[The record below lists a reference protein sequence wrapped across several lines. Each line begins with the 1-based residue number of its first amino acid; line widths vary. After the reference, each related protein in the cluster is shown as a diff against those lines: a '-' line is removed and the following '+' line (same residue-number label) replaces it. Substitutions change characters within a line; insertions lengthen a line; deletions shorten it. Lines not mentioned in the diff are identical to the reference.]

1 MMRVQTVA
9 AAGLAAVL
17 SGLHPAAPASAESAE
32 EFFKGKTLTYIVST
46 APGGGYDTYA
56 RLIAGAMEKYLPVD
70 NIVVKNV
77 PGAGHIIGANQI
89 YAAKPD
95 GLTIG
100 TFNTGLVY
108 AQLLE
113 RQGVKFD
120 LAKMTYIGKAA
131 SDPRVM
137 IMSTKSEI
145 ASFDDL
151 KAAKDQ
157 VKFASAGPGSASY
170 NETKMLVNVLGLKVK
185 QITGYD
191 GQEGEMAMMRGEV
204 AGQLGS
210 RSSLLP
216 FVENGF
222 GRMILQIGGTLD
234 RGYEAVP
241 LASEVMADGDAKA
254 VAALIASQAE
264 LARLTAAPPNVPA
277 DRAALLIKAYQSAL
291 GDWDLQ
297 SQAAKLG
304 RPLDPL
310 YGEEVGRRIQAALNQ
325 SPEVVA
331 LVASVLSEKGGE
343 IELTSELTKVSDDG
357 KKISFTGTDGA
368 TVKSKV
374 SGSRTKVVIN
384 VAESK
389 RKKLKAGMTCEIS
402 YAPGEKN
409 EPSLLD
415 CK

>member
-1 MMRVQTVA
+1 MLRVQTIA
-9 AAGLAAVL
+9 AAGLAAIL
-17 SGLHPAAPASAESAE
+17 TGLHPAAPASAESAE

-56 RLIAGAMEKYLPVD
+56 RLIAGAMEKYLPVK
-70 NIVVKNV
+70 NIIVKNV
-77 PGAGHIIGANQI
+77 PGAGHIIGANEL
-89 YAAKPD
+89 YASKPD

-137 IMSTKSEI
+137 IMSTESDI

-157 VKFASAGPGSASY
+157 VKFASAGPGSASF
-170 NETKMLVNVLGLKVK
+170 NETKMLVNVLGLNVK

-222 GRMILQIGGTLD
+222 GRMILQIGGTRD

-241 LASEVMADGDAKA
+241 LASEVMPEGDAKA

-264 LARLTAAPPNVPA
+264 LARLTAAPPNLPA

-291 GDWDLQ
+291 EDWDLQ

-310 YGEEVGRRIQAALNQ
+310 YGEEVGRRIQSALDQ

-331 LVASVLSEKGGE
+331 LVTSVLSEKGDE
-343 IELTSELTKVSDDG
+343 IELTSKLTKVSKDG
-357 KKISFTGTDGA
+357 KKISFVGTDGTTIKA
-368 TVKSKV
+368 KV
-374 SGSRTKVVIN
+374 SGSRTKVMIN
-384 VAESK
+384 GVESK
-389 RKKLKAGMTCEIS
+389 RKKLKADMTCDIS
-402 YAPGEKN
+402 YKPGEKN
-409 EPSLLD
+409 EPSLLF

>member
-1 MMRVQTVA
+1 MSENQGKNRERERHDESPDSRGRR
-9 AAGLAAVL
+9 AGRRPER
-17 SGLHPAAPASAESAE
+17 PAPGRA

-210 RSSLLP
+210 P
-216 FVENGF
+216 H
-222 GRMILQIGGTLD
+222 D
-234 RGYEAVP
+234 
-241 LASEVMADGDAKA
+241 
-254 VAALIASQAE
+254 
-264 LARLTAAPPNVPA
+264 PA
-277 DRAALLIKAYQSAL
+277 DR
-291 GDWDLQ
+291 
-297 SQAAKLG
+297 
-304 RPLDPL
+304 RH
-310 YGEEVGRRIQAALNQ
+310 
-325 SPEVVA
+325 
-331 LVASVLSEKGGE
+331 
-343 IELTSELTKVSDDG
+343 
-357 KKISFTGTDGA
+357 
-368 TVKSKV
+368 
-374 SGSRTKVVIN
+374 SG
-384 VAESK
+384 
-389 RKKLKAGMTCEIS
+389 
-402 YAPGEKN
+402 PG
-409 EPSLLD
+409 L
-415 CK
+415 